1 MFGVLSVDGQPL
13 MSMKDSCARRFLK
26 EGKAKVFHNDLCLFQ
41 IQLWQPSEGEQ
52 VQDISLG
59 IDPGKLY
66 SGIGVQASKAT
77 LFRAHLQLPFKNV
90 TKKMIARRILR
101 RARRGRRIN
110 RKLPFELRCHKQKC
124 FDNRRQKKLPPS
136 IRVNRDLELRVVRE
150 LSAIFPVAA
159 IYEEIVKADVR
170 TKRKSAQS
178 GKGFSPVMVGQKWIV
193 EQLTKIAPTFT
204 RQGWQKNGN
213 GTSQL
218 RKYLGLFN
226 NKKDKSKATPE
237 THAVDGVTLACSH
250 FVQFKP
256 FHTSNTH
263 GHQWKGSVE
272 VTNSP
277 FAVIAR
283 PNWFRRQLHF
293 ENPDS
298 KKLNPTQY
306 RKRKG
311 GTITPYGFRSGDY
324 VEASKP
330 GSTYRGWI
338 GGFTH
343 AKTKNV
349 SIYNLNWKMQ
359 KPKMF
364 QFTILTGSGLDN
376 FLLTKLSELN
386 ELLGC

>member
-1 MFGVLSVDGQPL
+1 M
-13 MSMKDSCARRFLK
+13 
-26 EGKAKVFHNDLCLFQ
+26 FHNDLRLFQ
-41 IQLWQPSEGEQ
+41 IQLLKPSEDEQ
-52 VQDISLG
+52 IQDISLG

-66 SGIGVQASKAT
+66 SGMGVVSSKST

-90 TKKMIARRILR
+90 TKKMTARRILR

-110 RKLPFELRCHKQKC
+110 RKLPFELRCHKQKR
-124 FDNRRQKKLPPS
+124 FDNRRKEKLPPS
-136 IRVNRDLELRVVRE
+136 IRANRELELRVVRE
-150 LSAIFPVAA
+150 LTAIFPVTA
-159 IYEEIVKADVR
+159 IYYEIIKAYVDR
-170 TKRKSAQS
+170 TQRKSAQS
-178 GKGFSPVMVGQKWIV
+178 GKGFSAVMVGQKWMV
-193 EQLTKIAPTFT
+193 EQLSKIAPTFT

-218 RKYLGLFN
+218 RKYLGLFK

-263 GHQWKGSVE
+263 GHRWKGTVE
-272 VTNSP
+272 LTNSP

-283 PNWFRRQLHF
+283 PLWFRRQLHF

-298 KKLNPTQY
+298 KKPNPTQY

-311 GTITPYGFRSGDY
+311 GTITPFGFRSGDY
-324 VEASKP
+324 VEALKA
-330 GSTYRGWI
+330 GSIYRGWI
-338 GGFTH
+338 GGFTN

-349 SIYNLNWKMQ
+349 SIYNLEWKRIG
-359 KPKMF
+359 
-364 QFTILTGSGLDN
+364 QFSVNKVKRIKRASRLLVETVIPRPQ
-376 FLLTKLSELN
+376 FLRGT
-386 ELLGC
+386 